1 MMYSKTVLKSGLVV
15 LMISIGLVVSH
26 YHCKATHSR
35 IESFVYERDA
45 QDVIELFRQ
54 DNAWLTTR
62 TFDAAH
68 VDWTLKTH
76 SPNEYEPEYQGTM
89 NIDVI
94 RDQGKVSGFVTYYF
108 MSPIVGRIL
117 FLEIGK
123 DFRRKGYGELLVRHA
138 IQYFFDKGI
147 SLVQLLTREDNYPAQ
162 RLYTRVGFQEISRSH
177 GFIYYAI
184 TPQTLQPYKT
194 ITKADSCSSCTA
206 TA

>member
-1 MMYSKTVLKSGLVV
+1 MIDSKTVLKSGLVL
-15 LMISIGLVVSH
+15 LMISIGLAVSH

-35 IESFVYERDA
+35 IESFVYEQDA

-54 DNAWLTTR
+54 DNEWLTTR
-62 TFDAAH
+62 TFDASH

-76 SPNEYEPEYQGTM
+76 SPNEYEPEYQGMM

-94 RDQGKVSGFVTYYF
+94 RDQNRVAGFVTYYF

-123 DFRRKGYGELLVRHA
+123 EFRCRGYGELLVRHA
-138 IQYFFDKGI
+138 IQYFFNKGI
-147 SLVQLLTREDNYPAQ
+147 SLVQLLTRETNYPAQ
-162 RLYTRVGFQEISRSH
+162 RLYTRVGFQEISRSQ

-184 TPQTLQPYKT
+184 TPQTLQPYNA
-194 ITKADSCSSCTA
+194 ITKTASSSSCTA
-206 TA
+206 TT